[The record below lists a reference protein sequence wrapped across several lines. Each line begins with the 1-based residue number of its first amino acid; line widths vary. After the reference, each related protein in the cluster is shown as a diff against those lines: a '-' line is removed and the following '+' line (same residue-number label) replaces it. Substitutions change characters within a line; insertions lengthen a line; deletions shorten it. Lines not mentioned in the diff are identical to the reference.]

1 MATEP
6 QEITTL
12 VGREVYSNN
21 GIYIGQVEDIKLDF
35 GAERIAGLALNQIN
49 TELLGSTVEDN
60 RGVMIPYRWI
70 QGIGDVI
77 IISDVVER
85 VSVETADEEEEEAT
99 A

>member
-21 GIYIGQVEDIKLDF
+21 GIYVGQVEDIKLDF

-49 TELLGSTVEDN
+49 TELLGATVKDN

-70 QGIGDVI
+70 QGVGDVI

-85 VSVETADEEEEEAT
+85 VSVDSAEEEEAT